1 MSSGKC
7 GINVR
12 YAAVRMLYREGIMLL
27 ARAMGIGKIAMVPL
41 RVPVMF

>member
-7 GINVR
+7 GSNVR
-12 YAAVRMLYREGIMLL
+12 YAVLRILYWEGIMLL
-27 ARAMGIGKIAMVPL
+27 AKAMGIGKIAMVPL